1 MHHGRNSVFNPVFTQ
16 RGSST
21 SYPTWFDKK
30 KKKDLSD
37 YRCSSSSSQLSTTVV
52 RRIRLVRVC
61 VCVCVQLTYV
71 DPAAVALHQQQ
82 HKHVKRDEVDDEDV
96 SAPGRHLWSKTK
108 ITVCETGN
116 QHVAPQIQKFMLA
129 CGQRMSSNLQPNE
142 PKIEP
147 QPSANI
153 WEHAAGEFVYFR
165 RLLRSC
171 ICFPDVLTVIRFD
184 IFKRNHIKK
193 VSLDWQSC

>member
-1 MHHGRNSVFNPVFTQ
+1 MGETQSLTLFFHSVAPPPATR
-16 RGSST
+16 RGLI
-21 SYPTWFDKK
+21 KK
-30 KKKDLSD
+30 KYDLSD

-52 RRIRLVRVC
+52 RRIRLVR

-129 CGQRMSSNLQPNE
+129 RGQRMSANLQPTE

-147 QPSANI
+147 QQISGNTLLVSLFISDGSSDPASASQM
-153 WEHAAGEFVYFR
+153 FS
-165 RLLRSC
+165 RLL
-171 ICFPDVLTVIRFD
+171 DLTFLREITL
-184 IFKRNHIKK
+184 KK
-193 VSLDWQSC
+193 